1 MKKPLKLK
9 EGKFLEKKKP
19 KKSEVLKGIISS
31 ARTKIQDM
39 TNTNPER
46 AVTKTGEKSKGRI
59 EHGGK
64 LTHLMSPSHIKI
76 EGNRREIAGAAK
88 AIAPAAL
95 VGAGVGASLADKDSD
110 KKKRTQADRKK
121 SRTGK
126 LTSAQ
131 QKKRDEAKAKKEPK
145 KLTPFEQAFKSAKDA
160 GKKTFMH
167 NGKKY
172 TTDEAIPSKPSRVR
186 RTVEKA
192 GGGMMKKK
200 GYAKGGAARK
210 SKPRGVGAALRGYGK
225 ALK

>member
-19 KKSEVLKGIISS
+19 KKSEGLRKIISS

-64 LTHLMSPSHIKI
+64 LTHLMGPSHIKI

-121 SRTGK
+121 SRTGR
-126 LTSAQ
+126 LTTAQ
-131 QKKRDEAKAKKEPK
+131 QKKIDNAERKA
-145 KLTPFEQAFKSAKDA
+145 AFDKAFSKARRA
-160 GKKTFMH
+160 GKSDFMFR
-167 NGKKY
+167 GKKY
-172 TTDEAIPSKPSRVR
+172 TTDIKTDDPGKVSRV
-186 RTVEKA
+186 VKKA

-225 ALK
+225 ALR

>member
-1 MKKPLKLK
+1 MKKPVKLK

-19 KKSEVLKGIISS
+19 KKSEGLRKIISS

-64 LTHLMSPSHIKI
+64 LTHMMGPSHIKI

-88 AIAPAAL
+88 ATAPAAL

-121 SRTGK
+121 SRTGR
-126 LTSAQ
+126 LTTAQ
-131 QKKRDEAKAKKEPK
+131 QKKIDNAERKA
-145 KLTPFEQAFKSAKDA
+145 AFDKAFSKARRA
-160 GKKTFMH
+160 GKSDFMFR
-167 NGKKY
+167 GKKY
-172 TTDEAIPSKPSRVR
+172 TTDIKPDDPGKVSRV
-186 RTVEKA
+186 VKKA
-192 GGGMMKKK
+192 GGGMAVKS
-200 GYAKGGAARK
+200 GSSRK
-210 SKPRGVGAALRGYGK
+210 SKPRGVGAALRGYGR
-225 ALK
+225 ALR